1 MEISTI
7 LEKVLDVRKPW
18 SIQYVEVIHSANV
31 LRIKIDYL
39 KGSNFPCPKCNK
51 ESLVHDGKYREWRHL
66 DFLQYNTFL
75 EIKIPR
81 TKCEECGVLT
91 IKELPFAR
99 TNSHYSFFLND

>member
-7 LEKVLDVRKPW
+7 LDKVLDVQLPW
-18 SIQYVEVIHSANV
+18 EIKEVDAVHSANV

-39 KGSNFPCPKCNK
+39 KESKFPCPKCG
-51 ESLVHDGKYREWRHL
+51 EVCLVHDGKYREWRHL
-66 DFLQYNTFL
+66 DFMQYRTYL

-81 TKCEECGVLT
+81 TKCEKCGVLT

-99 TNSHYSFFLND
+99 ANSHYSFFLND